1 MRDRFEETMLTI
13 VRCASAL
20 AMAVGLIF
28 ALETVPAARAQV
40 TIDVSKITCN
50 QLIDREVG
58 EPRDIAIWL
67 SGYYHGKRG
76 ETTVD
81 KLKLLNK
88 YVKEVRDYCF
98 RNPQTSVMQAVET
111 LIADQIASPCLPGA
125 VPALVALP
133 PATTVTLAQWPHVAG
148 GDQPK
153 ACRTSNRD
161 CFAAVRKSASGT

>member
-50 QLIDREVG
+50 QFIDREVG
-58 EPRDIAIWL
+58 DPRDIAIWL

-81 KLKLLNK
+81 TQQLAVYTLRRCHDVGGGK
-88 YVKEVRDYCF
+88 Y
-98 RNPQTSVMQAVET
+98 PS
-111 LIADQIASPCLPGA
+111 S
-125 VPALVALP
+125 
-133 PATTVTLAQWPHVAG
+133 
-148 GDQPK
+148 
-153 ACRTSNRD
+153 S
-161 CFAAVRKSASGT
+161 